1 MKLGL
6 SRPSPTHSIF
16 ENGLDPACRSK
27 RWKRLAL
34 AAGALLLCSAL
45 TGCQSGQEENKPIQA
60 NVVVRLVH
68 DPEVRALLSAVKE
81 RFYLQGNTLSDGTP
95 FALEL
100 VPELNVPAARRLAS
114 GDLKAEAWIT
124 PLRSLAEY
132 VNQSVAPLGA
142 AQVECRPLFRTP
154 MVMVAPA
161 HLVGQLRA
169 SDGQVSWTSFIEQLS
184 VDGGALGNAPIG
196 YSHGFPEFAASGPMV
211 LNFLARLA
219 QGGRATAEPASTLQP
234 GPIDARMIKQL
245 QDWQRWVSHYSISE
259 GYLMERVARSTLKR
273 LYVSLASEQQLRL
286 FQRNQREDA
295 PKVLGLV
302 PEEGTIW
309 STYQLCMSDAPWV
322 TAAHRSILS
331 KLGQFFASSEGSSLP
346 ASFGFRP
353 VAPAVGST
361 ERVPGD
367 LGELTGK
374 QLGEL
379 LTRWPK
385 EIMKPGALMLVLDSS
400 GSMEGEPLR
409 ASKESIR
416 NLLPRLDPRDQVGF
430 LTFGSD
436 VKDRLAVGTKLQS
449 IFEALDAVQPVGGS
463 SAYDALKAGMD
474 ELSAP
479 SLNGYRRTLIMI
491 TDGEGLNSELS
502 LQGIQDYLSSRLSR
516 YDVNIQIIAL
526 KREGA
531 DFSDLE
537 KIARGVNGYFR
548 AATAA
553 ELMGIIQEAMRN
565 V

>member
-1 MKLGL
+1 
-6 SRPSPTHSIF
+6 
-16 ENGLDPACRSK
+16 
-27 RWKRLAL
+27 
-34 AAGALLLCSAL
+34 
-45 TGCQSGQEENKPIQA
+45 
-60 NVVVRLVH
+60 
-68 DPEVRALLSAVKE
+68 
-81 RFYLQGNTLSDGTP
+81 
-95 FALEL
+95 
-100 VPELNVPAARRLAS
+100 
-114 GDLKAEAWIT
+114 
-124 PLRSLAEY
+124 
-132 VNQSVAPLGA
+132 
-142 AQVECRPLFRTP
+142 
-154 MVMVAPA
+154 
-161 HLVGQLRA
+161 
-169 SDGQVSWTSFIEQLS
+169 
-184 VDGGALGNAPIG
+184 
-196 YSHGFPEFAASGPMV
+196 
-211 LNFLARLA
+211 
-219 QGGRATAEPASTLQP
+219 
-234 GPIDARMIKQL
+234 
-245 QDWQRWVSHYSISE
+245 
-259 GYLMERVARSTLKR
+259 
-273 LYVSLASEQQLRL
+273 
-286 FQRNQREDA
+286 
-295 PKVLGLV
+295 
-302 PEEGTIW
+302 
-309 STYQLCMSDAPWV
+309 
-322 TAAHRSILS
+322 
-331 KLGQFFASSEGSSLP
+331 LP